1 MNNWWSSESWITGF
15 GRNDN
20 LLGDDMCDNVP
31 MRSVESGCKVA
42 AVTKGTTVHGHTEAV
57 YLNKMLKREKFY
69 SRGQFIGTRYQK
81 AVNTSMARW
90 TWAQQRLRDKSGI
103 SKVVVWF

>member
-1 MNNWWSSESWITGF
+1 
-15 GRNDN
+15 

-57 YLNKMLKREKFY
+57 YLNKMLKRER
-69 SRGQFIGTRYQK
+69 SFIHG
-81 AVNTSMARW
+81 AS
-90 TWAQQRLRDKSGI
+90 L
-103 SKVVVWF
+103 